1 MNGPGNLEFGVSKM
15 EPEMRYPETGVA
27 RVRSDPSCAGQA
39 RGRAGPNILIDVRP
53 TLAGTPY
60 LRQGTQAIENN

>member
-27 RVRSDPSCAGQA
+27 RVRNDPSCAGQA
-39 RGRAGPNILIDVRP
+39 RGGAVPNILIDVTP
-53 TLAGTPY
+53 DLAGHPY
-60 LRQGTQAIENN
+60 